1 MATGF
6 LLKRTS
12 GGGSTS
18 GLVLT
23 STTVEN
29 YFTAFGSGA
38 IVPGDFVRLSNQRT
52 TTPTNVLTNNSSFQG
67 LPHKTLKINETEYF
81 NIRAQS
87 DGTTFF
93 LNFYRLNTTTKVVTV
108 VSANVSF
115 IRDIVSH
122 NNIAWDAI
130 MLDDGRLVVGWA
142 NSSNQVE
149 FKTFSVNGTTG
160 NITYLNRS
168 FFTSFDVGAAPNT
181 HGFRFAP
188 VRNNIFAVTTSA
200 NNPQSPYVRL
210 LQVDSGGTITFLTPA
225 FLIFG
230 TSYTS
235 TNGLYLSKID
245 DNRLL
250 LSFMGVLGQQTTTLG
265 ALILYTTN
273 NILTMGS
280 VFVVNDINTAPA
292 QFACVNSRISSDKVG
307 LAWYAVWN
315 GNPSFYRTILNF
327 DGATLSAHST
337 STLNGTSEQFGWS
350 NQSFNSWQ
358 INISGWGHL
367 NNTGQHI
374 ISTFMQ
380 NRSNTSSREVRVR
393 LFDLTSELL
402 GITTAS
408 TGSASF
414 SFSAN
419 PGEAHY
425 LPSINNVIGF
435 FNAWDTTINYGLRA
449 LVYYNLNNFS
459 VTKATTKNQ
468 IKGVA
473 RTAANSEQIV
483 EVVTLTGTP

>member
-38 IVPGDFVRLSNQRT
+38 IVPGDFVRLSNQRIA
-52 TTPTNVLTNNSSFQG
+52 TPTDVLTNNSSFQG
-67 LPHKTLKINETEYF
+67 IPHKTLKINETEYF
-81 NIRAQS
+81 NIRAQTDS
-87 DGTTFF
+87 TTFF
-93 LNFYRLNTTTKVVTV
+93 LNFYRLNTTTKAVTV
-108 VSANVSF
+108 VSANVTFTRST
-115 IRDIVSH
+115 VSH
-122 NNIAWDAI
+122 NNYAWDAI

-142 NSSNQVE
+142 DTSNRVE

-160 NITYLNRS
+160 NITLLNTS
-168 FFTSFDVGAAPNT
+168 VFTSFDISTSPNSR
-181 HGFRFAP
+181 GFRFAP
-188 VRNNIFAVTTSA
+188 VRNNVFAVTTATNSA
-200 NNPQSPYVRL
+200 QNPYVRL
-210 LQVDSGGTITFLTPA
+210 LQVDSNGSVSFLTPA

-230 TSYTS
+230 TSYGAS
-235 TNGLYLSKID
+235 QGLYLSKID
-245 DNRLL
+245 NDRLL
-250 LSFMGVLGQQTTTLG
+250 LSFMGVSGATTTTLG

-280 VFVVNDINTAPA
+280 VFTVNSDSSAPA
-292 QFACVNSRISSDKVG
+292 QSACVTSRISSNKVG

-327 DGATLSAHST
+327 DGATLSTYST
-337 STLNGTSEQFGWS
+337 STLNNNEQFGWS
-350 NQSFNSWQ
+350 NQWFNSWQ

-374 ISTFMQ
+374 ISTFL
-380 NRSNTSSREVRVR
+380 SPTSSTATKEIRVR
-393 LFDLTSELL
+393 LFDLTNQLL
-402 GITTAS
+402 TTQLAW
-408 TGSASF
+408 TGSSQF

-435 FNAWDTTINYGLRA
+435 FNAWNTTTTYGLRA
-449 LVYYNLNNFS
+449 LVYYNLNDLS
-459 VTKATTKNQ
+459 VTKATAKNQ

-473 RTAANSEQIV
+473 RTAADSEQIV

>member
-12 GGGSTS
+12 GGGSAS

-87 DGTTFF
+87 DQTTFF
-93 LNFYRLNTTTKVVTV
+93 LNFYRLNTTTKVVTNV
-108 VSANVSF
+108 NTNVSF
-115 IRDIVSH
+115 TRSTVSH

-160 NITYLNRS
+160 NITLLNTS
-168 FFTSFDVGAAPNT
+168 VFTSFDVGAGPNT

-210 LQVDSGGTITFLTPA
+210 LQVDSVGTITFLTPA

-245 DNRLL
+245 DDRLL
-250 LSFMGVLGQQTTTLG
+250 LSFMGVLGQQVTTLG

-280 VFVVNDINTAPA
+280 VFVGTVANAPA
-292 QFACVNSRISSDKVG
+292 QYACVNSRISSNKVA
-307 LAWYAVWN
+307 LVWYAVFN
-315 GNPSFYRTILNF
+315 GVPSLYRTILDF
-327 DGATLSAHST
+327 DGATLSSPT
-337 STLNGTSEQFGWS
+337 TTTLNSSEQFGWS

-374 ISTFMQ
+374 ISTFM
-380 NRSNTSSREVRVR
+380 SPTYSTAVREIRVR
-393 LFDLTSELL
+393 LFDLTNQLL
-402 GITTAS
+402 NTSLAY
-408 TGSASF
+408 TGSSQY
-414 SFSAN
+414 SLSAN

-435 FNAWDTTINYGLRA
+435 FNTWDTTINYGLKA
-449 LVYYNLNNFS
+449 LVYYNLNDLS
-459 VTKATTKNQ
+459 VTKAASKNQ